1 MDPDVHTGDETRS
14 NKRPHDDVTSPPD
27 VEDIGGG
34 HQNKRPP
41 SQPTVTKH
49 TSTKNTLTSSWLG
62 KGQQSWREVLGTP
75 PSMGNTRV
83 CCNSNPTMYTNIT
96 YPSNS
101 YLTGIGVH
109 STMHLVQCL
118 GVHRGYLGVHRR
130 PISTH
135 IVHIK
140 WLFCVYYTYILLD
153 AKFISAGA
161 NTDLIHPNYCQKLL
175 FG

>member
-14 NKRPHDDVTSPPD
+14 NKRPHDDIASPPD

-49 TSTKNTLTSSWLG
+49 TSTKNTLTTSWLG

-83 CCNSNPTMYTNIT
+83 CRNSNATMYTNIT

-109 STMHLVQCL
+109 STMHLMHAVFRSPQRVFRSSQTPNINPFSTYKMALLCVL
-118 GVHRGYLGVHRR
+118 YVHSSGCPVHLNW
-130 PISTH
+130 SKH
-135 IVHIK
+135 
-140 WLFCVYYTYILLD
+140 
-153 AKFISAGA
+153 
-161 NTDLIHPNYCQKLL
+161 
-175 FG
+175 